1 MSYTTSC
8 SIVRHDLDKASFNFT
23 INNFPKAKSIMKT
36 GDEIQSID
44 FSIGGSKFYIGIY
57 PNGDEHENN
66 EFLSVYNVQ
75 CTMYNV
81 QCTLYIHNKSDHR
94 HKVTVDYTISIGRSS
109 SAEAII
115 IKPHNGYGWGQFVKK
130 IALPFNI
137 TVKVEATLVKEDIIN
152 SLPG

>member
-44 FSIGGSKFYIGIY
+44 FSIGGSKFYIGIH
-57 PNGDEHENN
+57 PNGDEHKNN
-66 EFLSVYNVQ
+66 EFLSVY
-75 CTMYNV
+75 
-81 QCTLYIHNKSDHR
+81 IHNKSD
-94 HKVTVDYTISIGRSS
+94 HKVTVDYTFSIGRLMSS
-109 SAEAII
+109 SAEDII
-115 IKPHNGYGWGQFVKK
+115 IKPHDGYGWGQFVKK
-130 IALPFNI
+130 NALPLNI
-137 TVKVEATLVKEDIIN
+137 TVKVEVTLVKEDIIN